1 MSDLVTN
8 NVAAEQAEQATPPTE
23 IIKAAEAQAAAEKAT
38 ETNATTP
45 ESQAG
50 ETPAEEAKKTE
61 VEPYELTLDKDS
73 PLSKDRFEKIAEY
86 ARLQGFTKELAEEL
100 VKSQEDTVR
109 SVLDTQQKE
118 LIAKSEKWVEDIRA
132 DKEIGQDNFNKS
144 MEFAARAINKFA
156 TQELKE
162 TLNAT
167 RLGDYPELVRMM
179 ARVGA
184 AMADDTFVSSNENAS
199 AKKADHEYFWPDIDK
214 K

>member
-1 MSDLVTN
+1 MSDLVTP
-8 NVAAEQAEQATPPTE
+8 NVEVEQAAQSTPPTE

-50 ETPAEEAKKTE
+50 ETPAEETKKTE
-61 VEPYELTLDKDS
+61 VEPYELKLENDS
-73 PLSKDRFEKIAEY
+73 PLSSDRFEKIAEY
-86 ARLQGFTKELAEEL
+86 ARLQGFTKEQAEEL
-100 VKSQEDTVR
+100 VKSQEETVK
-109 SVLDTQQKE
+109 SLLDTQQKE

-184 AMADDTFVSSNENAS
+184 AMADDTFVSSSETAG
-199 AKKADHEYFWPDIDK
+199 DK
-214 K
+214 KRLADILYKD

>member
-1 MSDLVTN
+1 MSDLVTP
-8 NVAAEQAEQATPPTE
+8 NVEAEQTEQATPPTE
-23 IIKAAEAQAAAEKAT
+23 IIKAAEAQAEAEKAA

-50 ETPAEEAKKTE
+50 ETQAEELKKTE

-73 PLSKDRFEKIAEY
+73 PLSSDRFEKIAEY
-86 ARLQGFTKELAEEL
+86 ARLQGFTKEQAEEL

-184 AMADDTFVSSNENAS
+184 AMADDTFVSSSETAG
-199 AKKADHEYFWPDIDK
+199 DK
-214 K
+214 KRLADILYKD